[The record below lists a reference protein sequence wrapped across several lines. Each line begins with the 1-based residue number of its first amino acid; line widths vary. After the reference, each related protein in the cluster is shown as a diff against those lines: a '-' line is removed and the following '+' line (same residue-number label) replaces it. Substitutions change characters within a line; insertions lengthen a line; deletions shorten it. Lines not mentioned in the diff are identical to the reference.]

1 MDCGMVDGWPAVK
14 QNGVHAHGPHV
25 MHMGYHTA
33 MKRSEALTQATVW
46 MNLDHTMLTQKQT
59 QKLSL
64 S

>member
-1 MDCGMVDGWPAVK
+1 MDGRLDK

-25 MHMGYHTA
+25 MHMVYDMA

-46 MNLDHTMLTQKQT
+46 MNLEHTMLTQKQM
-59 QKLSL
+59 QKHSL

>member
-1 MDCGMVDGWPAVK
+1 MDGWLDK

-25 MHMGYHTA
+25 MHMVYHTT

-59 QKLSL
+59 QKHSL